1 MIDINIKLFIQH
13 PINLHISMKLP
24 IKRLLVSI
32 NQSNSGCLKY
42 LWYKLFNRAKEANIY
57 AIKSMRLRSQILNFR
72 YFSNFIFKENQVF
85 NQEENHSRKVVID
98 EKELDDTDIDD
109 IENLPRIYL
118 GLCSTMSNVE
128 IQKWS
133 MAESLLEVS
142 NKRRI
147 QTC

>member
-1 MIDINIKLFIQH
+1 
-13 PINLHISMKLP
+13 
-24 IKRLLVSI
+24 
-32 NQSNSGCLKY
+32 
-42 LWYKLFNRAKEANIY
+42 
-57 AIKSMRLRSQILNFR
+57 MRLRSQILNFR

-85 NQEENHSRKVVID
+85 NKEENHSQKVVIV
-98 EKELDDTDIDD
+98 EKELDDTGIDD

-118 GLCSTMSNVE
+118 DLCSTMSNVE

-133 MAESLLEVS
+133 MAKSLLEVS

>member
-1 MIDINIKLFIQH
+1 M
-13 PINLHISMKLP
+13 
-24 IKRLLVSI
+24 RLL
-32 NQSNSGCLKY
+32 
-42 LWYKLFNRAKEANIY
+42 
-57 AIKSMRLRSQILNFR
+57 SQILNFR

-85 NQEENHSRKVVID
+85 NQEENHSRKVVIV

-118 GLCSTMSNVE
+118 DLCSTMSNVE

-133 MAESLLEVS
+133 MAKSLLEVS

>member
-1 MIDINIKLFIQH
+1 
-13 PINLHISMKLP
+13 
-24 IKRLLVSI
+24 
-32 NQSNSGCLKY
+32 
-42 LWYKLFNRAKEANIY
+42 
-57 AIKSMRLRSQILNFR
+57 MRLGSQILNFR

-85 NQEENHSRKVVID
+85 NQEENHSRKVVIV

-128 IQKWS
+128 IQKWL

>member
-1 MIDINIKLFIQH
+1 
-13 PINLHISMKLP
+13 
-24 IKRLLVSI
+24 
-32 NQSNSGCLKY
+32 
-42 LWYKLFNRAKEANIY
+42 
-57 AIKSMRLRSQILNFR
+57 MRLRSQILNLR

-85 NQEENHSRKVVID
+85 NQEENHSRKVVIV

>member
-1 MIDINIKLFIQH
+1 
-13 PINLHISMKLP
+13 
-24 IKRLLVSI
+24 
-32 NQSNSGCLKY
+32 
-42 LWYKLFNRAKEANIY
+42 
-57 AIKSMRLRSQILNFR
+57 MRLRSQILNFR

-85 NQEENHSRKVVID
+85 NKEENHSQKVVIV

-118 GLCSTMSNVE
+118 DLCSTMSNVE

-133 MAESLLEVS
+133 MAKSLLEVS

>member
-1 MIDINIKLFIQH
+1 
-13 PINLHISMKLP
+13 
-24 IKRLLVSI
+24 
-32 NQSNSGCLKY
+32 
-42 LWYKLFNRAKEANIY
+42 
-57 AIKSMRLRSQILNFR
+57 MRLGSQILNFR

-85 NQEENHSRKVVID
+85 NKEENHSQKVVII
-98 EKELDDTDIDD
+98 EKELDNTDIDD

-118 GLCSTMSNVE
+118 DLCSTMSNVE

-133 MAESLLEVS
+133 MAKSLLEVS

>member
-1 MIDINIKLFIQH
+1 
-13 PINLHISMKLP
+13 
-24 IKRLLVSI
+24 
-32 NQSNSGCLKY
+32 
-42 LWYKLFNRAKEANIY
+42 
-57 AIKSMRLRSQILNFR
+57 MRLRSQILNFR

-85 NQEENHSRKVVID
+85 NKEENHSQKVVIV
-98 EKELDDTDIDD
+98 ENELDNTDIDD

-118 GLCSTMSNVE
+118 DLCSTMSNVE

-133 MAESLLEVS
+133 MAKSLLEVS

>member
-1 MIDINIKLFIQH
+1 
-13 PINLHISMKLP
+13 
-24 IKRLLVSI
+24 
-32 NQSNSGCLKY
+32 
-42 LWYKLFNRAKEANIY
+42 
-57 AIKSMRLRSQILNFR
+57 MRLRSQILNFG

-85 NQEENHSRKVVID
+85 NQEENHSRKVVIV

>member
-1 MIDINIKLFIQH
+1 
-13 PINLHISMKLP
+13 
-24 IKRLLVSI
+24 
-32 NQSNSGCLKY
+32 
-42 LWYKLFNRAKEANIY
+42 
-57 AIKSMRLRSQILNFR
+57 MRLRSQILNFR

-85 NQEENHSRKVVID
+85 NKEENHSQKVVII
-98 EKELDDTDIDD
+98 EKELDNTDIDD

-118 GLCSTMSNVE
+118 DLCSTMSNVE

-133 MAESLLEVS
+133 MAKSLLEVS

>member
-1 MIDINIKLFIQH
+1 
-13 PINLHISMKLP
+13 
-24 IKRLLVSI
+24 
-32 NQSNSGCLKY
+32 
-42 LWYKLFNRAKEANIY
+42 
-57 AIKSMRLRSQILNFR
+57 MRLGSQILNFR

-85 NQEENHSRKVVID
+85 NKEENHSQKVVIV
-98 EKELDDTDIDD
+98 EKELDNTDIDD

-118 GLCSTMSNVE
+118 DLCSTMSNVE

-133 MAESLLEVS
+133 KAKSLLEVS

>member
-1 MIDINIKLFIQH
+1 
-13 PINLHISMKLP
+13 
-24 IKRLLVSI
+24 
-32 NQSNSGCLKY
+32 
-42 LWYKLFNRAKEANIY
+42 
-57 AIKSMRLRSQILNFR
+57 MRLRSQILNFR

-85 NQEENHSRKVVID
+85 NQEENHSRKVVIV

>member
-1 MIDINIKLFIQH
+1 
-13 PINLHISMKLP
+13 
-24 IKRLLVSI
+24 
-32 NQSNSGCLKY
+32 
-42 LWYKLFNRAKEANIY
+42 
-57 AIKSMRLRSQILNFR
+57 MRLRSQILNFR

-85 NQEENHSRKVVID
+85 NQEENHSRKVVIV

-118 GLCSTMSNVE
+118 DLCSTMSNVE

-133 MAESLLEVS
+133 MAKSLLEVS

>member
-1 MIDINIKLFIQH
+1 
-13 PINLHISMKLP
+13 
-24 IKRLLVSI
+24 
-32 NQSNSGCLKY
+32 
-42 LWYKLFNRAKEANIY
+42 
-57 AIKSMRLRSQILNFR
+57 MRLGSQILNFR

-85 NQEENHSRKVVID
+85 NKEENHSQKVVIV
-98 EKELDDTDIDD
+98 EKELDNTDIDD

-118 GLCSTMSNVE
+118 DLCSTMSNVE

-133 MAESLLEVS
+133 MAKSLLEVS

>member
-1 MIDINIKLFIQH
+1 
-13 PINLHISMKLP
+13 
-24 IKRLLVSI
+24 
-32 NQSNSGCLKY
+32 
-42 LWYKLFNRAKEANIY
+42 
-57 AIKSMRLRSQILNFR
+57 MRLRSQILNFR

-85 NQEENHSRKVVID
+85 NKEENHSQKVVIV